1 MEENYLAKWLNNE
14 LSAAEEAELRKH
26 PDYPSYARI
35 VKASAELRAPDF
47 DVEAA
52 LNRVRAAQSK
62 AEPKV
67 IRMRS
72 SRPWMAVAA
81 AAVIFLSVGFFFWNS
96 QQPTAA
102 SGYAQQTEIS
112 LPDQSQVTLNADSEI
127 YYDEDHWS
135 EDRRVRL
142 EGEAFFKVAKGETF
156 TVETAVGQVTVLGTE
171 FNVQQRN
178 GIFIVSCYEG
188 LVRVDHG
195 GQQIQLPAGTR
206 FRLVGNDLE
215 TGTVT
220 AGSVPSW
227 MQDESSFTSVPLS
240 FVLEEFER
248 QFDVRVTTRGIDLN
262 VMFSGSFSNTNRDL
276 ALKSI
281 SAPLQIKHEVKGN
294 KVLFYAENAP

>member
-14 LSAAEEAELRKH
+14 LSAAEEAEFRNH

-35 VKASAELRAPDF
+35 VKASSELRAPEF

-52 LNRVRAAQSK
+52 LNRVRAAQSIT
-62 AEPKV
+62 EPKV
-67 IRMRS
+67 IRMRR
-72 SRPWMAVAA
+72 SRPWMAAA
-81 AAVIFLSVGFFFWNS
+81 AAILVFLSVGFFFWNS

-102 SGYAQQTEIS
+102 SGYAQQTEIA
-112 LPDQSQVTLNADSEI
+112 LPDQSQVTLNAGSEI
-127 YYDEDHWS
+127 YYDEDHWG

-142 EGEAFFKVAKGETF
+142 EGEAFFKVAKGQTF
-156 TVETAVGQVTVLGTE
+156 TVETEVGQVTVLGTE

-178 GIFIVSCYEG
+178 GVFIVSCYEG

-206 FRLVGNDLE
+206 FSLVGNDLE

-227 MQDESSFTSVPLS
+227 MEDESSFTSMPLS

-248 QFDVRVTTRGIDLN
+248 QFNIRVTTRGID
-262 VMFSGSFSNTNRDL
+262 MDAKFSGSFSNTNMDL

-281 SAPLQIKHEVKGN
+281 STPLQIKHEVNGN

>member
-52 LNRVRAAQSK
+52 LSRVRAAQSQS
-62 AEPKV
+62 EPKV

-96 QQPTAA
+96 QQPTVA
-102 SGYAQQTEIS
+102 SGFAQQTELS
-112 LPDQSQVTLNADSEI
+112 LPDQSQVTLNAGSEI

-135 EDRRVRL
+135 KDRRVRL

-206 FRLVGNDLE
+206 FRLVANDIE

-227 MQDESSFTSVPLS
+227 MQEESSFTSMPLS

-248 QFDVRVTTRGIDLN
+248 QFDIRVTTRGIDLN

-281 SAPLQIKHEVKGN
+281 STPLQIKHEVKGN